1 MFLPCPIC
9 GSNLSVWSSVASAF
23 ATPTHSE
30 ARAGRGTGQD
40 AHGTEDR
47 ALGHISRLFSDTPR
61 SGWTLV
67 LRGGMRPRE
76 AQVGLV
82 SLPKGSPSLTS
93 FSAGS
98 MNNGGGLAEGCEGQ
112 GLSEL
117 LQ

>member
-1 MFLPCPIC
+1 M
-9 GSNLSVWSSVASAF
+9 
-23 ATPTHSE
+23 
-30 ARAGRGTGQD
+30 
-40 AHGTEDR
+40 
-47 ALGHISRLFSDTPR
+47 
-61 SGWTLV
+61 

-112 GLSEL
+112 GWSEL